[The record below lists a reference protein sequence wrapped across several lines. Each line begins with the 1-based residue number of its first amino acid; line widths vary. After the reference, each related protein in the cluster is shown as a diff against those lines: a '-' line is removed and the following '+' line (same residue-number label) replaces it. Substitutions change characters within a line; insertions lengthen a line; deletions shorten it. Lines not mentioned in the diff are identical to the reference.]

1 MASKIHCVIALG
13 ILTLIAPL
21 LQAGKDFLG
30 ANWESYSG
38 FKVDTQ
44 PVLPEQEIHPS
55 MWFNETGLTAFKNS
69 LNDDEAIKDFW
80 TKVKDH
86 PLLDSPFPEV
96 IPDEELW
103 IPELASANNKR
114 IHKYYGEMTQI
125 PLYAGFMAWM
135 TDDEA
140 EKKRYI
146 DRAKAALLRAY
157 DGPIYGLDPTGS
169 GVDKSVDEIYRG
181 IWSQS
186 ICAAYDFVQP
196 FLTQQEDALIRERL
210 IKEAEYTHENLT
222 SWASGPHNHLS
233 KPAWGLAAF
242 ALALSD
248 EPDAPDWFRN
258 AMEAANKNTHYHFSA
273 DGIYREG
280 GMYYIFSWLN
290 YVPFLYHYKNVSGVD
305 YFEDFK
311 ETFEWGIIGRNA
323 KGWIMN
329 VEDSFLRPV
338 PTQMVA
344 NAYQDHRSY
353 LAPDI
358 PFSEVL
364 QWNFKTTD
372 YQPYREVEA
381 ISGYNYTG
389 ATWDYP
395 KELYELITY
404 DPSIR
409 ASAPT
414 ADPTIFMEG
423 GQTYFRD
430 SWLHTADSEQTYLL
444 FHSVPQADN
453 HDHSDTL
460 SFILYAKNQMM
471 ASDSGYTRSSYGE
484 DIRYTY
490 YRRPQAH
497 NTITF
502 DDIPLG
508 DFVEN
513 QVNPSEDRL
522 NTSFFDFEKK
532 TAPFRRYLGNELGHA
547 KRSIAAIQG
556 EYFLVLDE
564 VKGQVLNGEKLD
576 GKFDVYF
583 HGGRSTVEQNDK
595 TYIWSYKNDRYG
607 DASKLVSYQLAPGS
621 EIQISDGESTYIKAD
636 YAQFPTLRTTKAGH
650 EALFGQILYPLA
662 ADEEAPVIEDFST
675 EKLLGAKIVSGD
687 KTDIFLKSHTEKKSS
702 KAGISFDGDFA
713 WVRQESETLT
723 AAAGQS
729 IKQFVWEGTALLQ
742 SDKRVSFA
750 LKMDSTIELG
760 IELESPTRISL
771 HTRKPVSSIT
781 KGGTQVPFNVVGS
794 TVEIELVESGNYLL
808 N

>member
-1 MASKIHCVIALG
+1 MASLRYRLTFLAVALG
-13 ILTLIAPL
+13 TSVALH
-21 LQAGKDFLG
+21 AGKDFLG

-38 FKVDTQ
+38 FKVDTEAI
-44 PVLPEQEIHPS
+44 LPEKETHPS
-55 MWFNETGLTAFKNS
+55 MWFDEGGLTAFKHS
-69 LNDDEAIKDFW
+69 LNDDEAIREFW
-80 TKVKDH
+80 AKVKDH

-96 IPDEELW
+96 ISDEELW
-103 IPELASANNKR
+103 IPELASANSKR
-114 IHKYYGEMTQI
+114 IHKYYGDMTQI

-135 TDDEA
+135 TDDKA
-140 EKKRYI
+140 EKQRYI

-186 ICAAYDFVQP
+186 VCAAYDFVQP
-196 FLTQQEDALIRERL
+196 FLTQQEDALIRARL
-210 IKEAEYTHENLT
+210 IKEAEYTHENLM

-248 EPDAPDWFRN
+248 EPAAKDWFRN
-258 AMEAANKNTHYHFSA
+258 AMEAANKNTHYHFSS

-329 VEDSFLRPV
+329 TEDSFLRPV

-344 NAYQDHRSY
+344 KAYPDHRSF

-364 QWNFKTTD
+364 QWNFQTTD
-372 YQPYREVEA
+372 YQPFRDVEK
-381 ISGYNYTG
+381 ISGFNYTG

-404 DPSIR
+404 GPSIR

-414 ADPTIFMEG
+414 VDPTIFMEG
-423 GQTYFRD
+423 GQTFFRD
-430 SWLHTADSEQTYLL
+430 SWLHTDETDQTYLL

-547 KRSIAAIQG
+547 KRSIAFIQG
-556 EYFLVLDE
+556 EYFLILDE

-583 HGGRSTVEQNDK
+583 HGGRSELERDENAFT
-595 TYIWSYKNDRYG
+595 WSYKDDRYG
-607 DASKLVSYQLAPGS
+607 AKAKLLTYQLAPGS
-621 EIQISDGESTYIKAD
+621 QIQVTEGESTYIKAD
-636 YAQFPTLRTTKAGH
+636 FANFPTLRTTKAGH
-650 EALFGQILYPLA
+650 EALFGQILYPLGD
-662 ADEEAPVIEDFST
+662 DEEPPAIEDLST
-675 EKLLGAKIVSGD
+675 EKLLGAKIASD
-687 KTDIFLKSHTEKKSS
+687 QITDIFLKSHSDKKSS
-702 KAGISFDGDFA
+702 TAGLSFNGDFA
-713 WVRQESETLT
+713 WVSLIEGRLSK
-723 AAAGQS
+723 AAGQS
-729 IKQFVWEGTALLQ
+729 ISQFSWNEMPILS
-742 SDKRVSFA
+742 SDKRVTFA
-750 LKMDSTIELG
+750 ISLESTSELG
-760 IELESPTRISL
+760 LQIESPTQITLQIGKPITSISL
-771 HTRKPVSSIT
+771 DNHKI
-781 KGGTQVPFNVVGS
+781 PFTTAGS
-794 TVEIELVESGNYLL
+794 TVVFEVKESGNYLL